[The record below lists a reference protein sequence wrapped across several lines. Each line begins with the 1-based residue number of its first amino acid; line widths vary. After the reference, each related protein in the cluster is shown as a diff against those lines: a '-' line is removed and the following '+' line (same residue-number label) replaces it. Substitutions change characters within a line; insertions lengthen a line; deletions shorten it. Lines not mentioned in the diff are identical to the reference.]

1 MSQMITYEE
10 ISDPKRKWIT
20 RKYKN
25 LRQKL
30 RIMCLEKNILMT
42 AFSIYPF
49 TRSLSDSHLPFEMF
63 GVISISWTKGA
74 LKEIHDRKRKWITRK
89 YINVRRRMGVLWYGE
104 GYPDDRLLYL
114 SLQSFPVDAWNPIIE
129 TEKMDK
135 KKVWKMRPPTPR
147 WTFITF
153 QDAWDHIM
161 NQKIACKELTRA
173 GRRNPKSAVE
183 IPCHLIWRRISWCL
197 HSLFNPPPMFD
208 AVAHSLLM
216 IRATGLAH

>member
-1 MSQMITYEE
+1 MIPYEE

-30 RIMCLEKNILMT
+30 RKMCLEKNILMT

-49 TRSLSDSHLPFEMF
+49 TRSVSYSHLPFEML

-114 SLQSFPVDAWNPIIE
+114 SLQAFPLDGLNPFIK
-129 TEKMDK
+129 TENMDK
-135 KKVWKMRPPTPR
+135 KKVWKMRRRLGVMCSEKNILMTAFSIYPSTHSSLDFYYLSRCLGSYHEPKDCMQGADPSGKKKS
-147 WTFITF
+147 
-153 QDAWDHIM
+153 
-161 NQKIACKELTRA
+161 QKRGGNSVFLDLEKNILV
-173 GRRNPKSAVE
+173 SAFS
-183 IPCHLIWRRISWCL
+183 I
-197 HSLFNPPPMFD
+197 
-208 AVAHSLLM
+208 
-216 IRATGLAH
+216 

>member
-135 KKVWKMRPPTPR
+135 KKVWKMRRRLGVMCLEKNILMTAFSIYPSTHSSLDFYYLSRCLGSYHEPKDCMQGADPSGKKKS
-147 WTFITF
+147 
-153 QDAWDHIM
+153 
-161 NQKIACKELTRA
+161 QKR
-173 GRRNPKSAVE
+173 GGN
-183 IPCHLIWRRISWCL
+183 
-197 HSLFNPPPMFD
+197 
-208 AVAHSLLM
+208 SLLLDLEKN
-216 IRATGLAH
+216 ILVSAFSI